1 MVGWMDGWT
10 DGWLDG
16 WVVLHSS
23 LDLNIPWK
31 SVHIFPKPV
40 YKSSQQHCIVMIYNE
55 YGQKFVNN

>member
-1 MVGWMDGWT
+1 MDGWM
-10 DGWLDG
+10 DG

-40 YKSSQQHCIVMIYNE
+40 YKSSQQHCIIMIYNE
-55 YGQKFVNN
+55 YGQRFVNY